1 MSERDDQALIDLF
14 DELTDYYGWGDG
26 DDINPYAQDLF
37 MVYDALSE
45 AFDPSSR
52 LPRPSPGYN
61 PTNNNDK
68 GNEQQTTNIIEK
80 TIYSKDDKEI
90 EKLYNMIKNGQTLEQ
105 EFEGG
110 MIKNFD
116 DLLRKE

>member
-45 AFDPSSR
+45 AFDPDSR
-52 LPRPSPGYN
+52 LPRKK
-61 PTNNNDK
+61 PTEKESDNINNNH
-68 GNEQQTTNIIEK
+68 EQGTK
-80 TIYSKDDKEI
+80 TIVETVYAKDDEEI
-90 EKLYNMIKNGQTLEQ
+90 EKLYSLIKNGQTLEQ